1 MRSFFT
7 ILLKTLLYTVLVVL
21 LVAGIVVVSLQIPAV
36 QTKVVRY
43 AAQRVSEKLLFPV
56 DIKRID
62 INFSFPT
69 VWVNSVTLEEVT
81 IRNRDLKPMINVG
94 RLEVTLAL
102 ETLIN
107 NSATDIHLDEVLLYQ
122 PQVDLVKDAKTGN
135 LNIDDFLERINEM
148 TRDTTKPS
156 IANQNIPFTIGK
168 ATLIDGRF
176 TYNDNRK
183 PTMGG
188 RLFDYNHFL
197 VSGLSANL
205 NNFLLLGDTIAVNI
219 GRMKG
224 FEKQANL
231 KIHRLDTKFLY
242 CAKEMRLDSLFA
254 RINGSTVR
262 NRLVFS
268 YDSFSA
274 FNEFND
280 EVIMRANLRNAV
292 VRAQD
297 LAPFTSYF
305 NDNFDVARASGD
317 YVGRIRNFK
326 VTNADIRFG
335 HQQRS
340 RLVGD
345 LAFKGLPDS
354 DENTLVDF
362 RFKPSQVIMA
372 DIRPY
377 YSDPDFDRIVN
388 KIGRLD
394 FAATYAGRFIDF
406 KTVGTFK
413 TAIGTV
419 SGDLAL
425 HLNGDQG
432 TTYSGNLKL
441 ADVNVGS
448 LIDQPDLVQRVDGQ
462 GKFVGRG
469 LTIKDGSL
477 DLNAQFTRVGFQKY
491 NYRNLVVQGNL
502 KQSFF
507 RGQVSVKDTNL
518 TFSLNGAFD
527 LRGPKNLFDV
537 RGTVQQANF
546 LATNLLNDSLI
557 VRSDLDV
564 QLVGNTLNELVGNA
578 RLLNTFVT
586 YGKRNLVL
594 DTLFMASSITGN
606 ERSISVNSD
615 YLDANLKGNFQLTQ
629 VADDLNRIA
638 KEYRLNFAGN
648 AAGLTAYY
656 QEKLRKP
663 VPVFPY
669 NIDYSFLLK
678 NSQPLLTLVYPS
690 LYVSPNTK
698 LEGRF
703 GVDQSSLLT
712 LTGAI
717 DTLKVDEYNF
727 YKSTIDLNTSKF
739 VNSPDVL
746 ASLIINSTQQQFGSL
761 AATENLQAEASWDVN
776 HIDFT
781 TSLLQQK
788 STNRADLNG
797 SLTFKGDA
805 IDIELEQSRFR
816 LLDSVWTIS
825 PENLIRIVGPE
836 ITVRNLSVSNRNQ
849 YISVSGK
856 ASQDSLQTLD
866 VEAKNFLLETLNPV
880 FKTKVSGVANGKVA
894 VRGLYGLPL
903 LDGAITIDSLKYNDF
918 LIGNVVNRSTLDQS
932 NRINLDTRI
941 RRFDRQVLAI
951 TGIYTPGESAANPL
965 DLKAV
970 LEGTD
975 LRLAEPFVKGLAS
988 NIGGTATGVVTIK
1001 GKAGNP
1007 VLGGTVD
1014 INNGRLTIDYLKADV
1029 GFSDKIYF
1037 GPSEIV
1043 AKNMVLTDLNGG
1055 RATLRGGV
1063 FHDGFKYFT
1072 VDLNVVDM
1080 KNFKILNTTL
1090 KDNDQFYGTAVVSG
1104 RAGIEGPFENLA
1116 IRANVTSNRGTK
1128 IYIPLDQAAT
1138 VTKEEVIRFVNVNPA
1153 HRDSV
1158 NKPTEPEVDLSGIRM
1173 DFNLSITPD
1182 AYCEIQL
1189 DRQTGDIIKAYGSGQ
1204 LAMRI
1209 DTKGDFTMTGA
1220 YEIQQGEYTFTFENV
1235 INKRFQMLP
1244 NSRITWTGDPYEAM
1258 VDVKTAYTQ
1267 YASLAPI
1274 LQYYSSSSSNNPD
1287 RTRRYPVD
1295 LLINLNGRLLAP
1307 DISYDLKVKEYPQQ
1321 PDFRQAVAAFE
1332 SRLKSNDQELGRQV
1346 SSILLFSQLAPGEG
1360 LGLIDPA
1367 SSTSSNVVGS
1377 GLTNSLS
1384 ELLSNQIS
1392 RLASTLDK
1400 NLDVGVSLNGLDQ
1413 NLVNNLQVRLSYRFN
1428 DRFRISRDGGFTYGQ
1443 NQTSVASLLG
1453 EWTLEYW
1460 LSPDG
1465 QLRLKMYNRNQNQL
1479 GSLNATTYGTLTTGG
1494 GMSIQ
1499 YTRSFNRLFGPAPEP
1514 PQPGIRTRPTPIER
1528 PAPATTVPATET
1540 SALRDLDDS
1549 QL

>member
-21 LVAGIVVVSLQIPAV
+21 LVVGIVGVSLQIPAV
-36 QTKVVRY
+36 QTKLVRY

-56 DIKRID
+56 DIQKID
-62 INFSFPT
+62 INFSFPN
-69 VWVNSVTLEEVT
+69 VWVNSITLEEVT
-81 IRNRDLKPMINVG
+81 IRNRDLKPMISVG

-122 PQVDLVKDAKTGN
+122 PHVALVKDAKTGN

-168 ATLIDGRF
+168 ATLIDGEF
-176 TYNDNRK
+176 TYNDMRK
-183 PTMGG
+183 PTMDG

-205 NNFLLLGDTIAVNI
+205 NSFLLLGDTIAVNI

-231 KIHRLDTKFLY
+231 RIHRLDTKFLY

-280 EVIMRANLRNAV
+280 EVVMRANLRNAV

-305 NDNFDVARASGD
+305 NNNFDIARATGD
-317 YVGRIRNFK
+317 YLGRIRSFK

-335 HQQRS
+335 ANFRS

-354 DENTLVDF
+354 DENTVVDF
-362 RFKPSQVIMA
+362 RFKPSQVNMA

-377 YSDPDFDRIVN
+377 YSDSAFNTIAKKLGTV
-388 KIGRLD
+388 D

-413 TAIGTV
+413 TGIGTV

-425 HLNGDQG
+425 HLNGDQR

-441 ADVNVGS
+441 SDINVGS
-448 LIDQPDLVQRVDGQ
+448 LIDRPDLVQRVDGQ

-502 KQSFF
+502 QQSFF
-507 RGQVSVKDTNL
+507 RGLVSVKDTNL
-518 TFSLNGAFD
+518 TFNLNGAFD

-546 LATNLLNDSLI
+546 LATNLLDDSLI

-564 QLVGNTLNELVGNA
+564 QLQGNTLNELVGNA
-578 RLLNTFVT
+578 RLLNTFAT
-586 YGKRNLVL
+586 YGKRSLVL
-594 DTLFMASSITGN
+594 DTLFMSSAITGN
-606 ERSISVNSD
+606 ERSISINSD
-615 YLDANLKGNFQLTQ
+615 YLDADLKGNFQLTQ

-648 AAGLTAYY
+648 AAGLAAYY

-663 VPVFPY
+663 LSVTPY

-712 LTGAI
+712 LNGTI
-717 DTLKVDEYNF
+717 DTLKFDEYNF
-727 YKSTIDLNTSKF
+727 YKSTVDLNTSKF

-781 TSLLQQK
+781 TSLHQQK

-805 IDIELEQSRFR
+805 IDIELERSKFR
-816 LLDSVWTIS
+816 LLDSTWTIS

-836 ITVRNLSVSNRNQ
+836 ITVRNLAVSNRNQ
-849 YISVSGK
+849 LISVSGK

-866 VEAKNFLLETLNPV
+866 IETKNFLLETLNPV
-880 FKTKVSGVANGKVA
+880 LKTKVSGVANGKVA

-918 LIGNVVNRSTLDQS
+918 LIGNVVNRSTLDQL

-941 RRFDRQVLAI
+941 RRLDREVLAI
-951 TGIYTPGESAANPL
+951 TGMYTPGESAANPL

-975 LRLAEPFVKGLAS
+975 LRLVEPFVKDIAS
-988 NIGGTATGVVTIK
+988 NISGTATGIVTIK
-1001 GKAGNP
+1001 GKAGSP

-1014 INNGRLTIDYLKADV
+1014 INNGKLTLDYLKADL

-1104 RAGIEGPFENLA
+1104 RAGIEGPFDNLA
-1116 IRANVTSNRGTK
+1116 IRANVTSNRGTR
-1128 IYIPLDQAAT
+1128 IFIPLDQAAS
-1138 VTKEEVIRFVNVNPA
+1138 VSKEEVIRFININPA
-1153 HRDSV
+1153 QRDSA
-1158 NKPTEPEVDLSGIRM
+1158 NTQPEVDLSGIRM

-1274 LQYYSSSSSNNPD
+1274 LQYYSSNSSNNPD

-1332 SRLKSNDQELGRQV
+1332 SRLQSNDQELGRQV

-1367 SSTSSNVVGS
+1367 SPTSSNVVGS

-1514 PQPGIRTRPTPIER
+1514 PRPGIQPLPTTPGQPTAPTPPSR
-1528 PAPATTVPATET
+1528 AT
-1540 SALRDLDDS
+1540 SALRERDDH

>member
-21 LVAGIVVVSLQIPAV
+21 LVVGIVGVSLQIPAV
-36 QTKVVRY
+36 QTKLVRY

-56 DIKRID
+56 DIQKID
-62 INFSFPT
+62 INFSFPN

-81 IRNRDLKPMINVG
+81 IRNRDLKPMIRVG

-107 NSATDIHLDEVLLYQ
+107 NSATDIHLDEVLLYK

-168 ATLIDGRF
+168 ATLIDGKF
-176 TYNDNRK
+176 TYHDMRK

-205 NNFLLLGDTIAVNI
+205 NSFLLLGDTIAVNI

-231 KIHRLDTKFLY
+231 RIHRLDTKFLY

-280 EVIMRANLRNAV
+280 EVVMRANLRNAV

-305 NDNFDVARASGD
+305 NNNFDVARATGD
-317 YVGRIRNFK
+317 YLGRIRNFK

-335 HQQRS
+335 ANFRS

-354 DENTLVDF
+354 DVNTVVDF
-362 RFKPSQVIMA
+362 RFKPSQVNMA

-377 YSDPDFDRIVN
+377 YSDSAFNSIARKLGTV
-388 KIGRLD
+388 D

-413 TAIGTV
+413 TGIGTV

-425 HLNGDQG
+425 HLNGDQR

-441 ADVNVGS
+441 SDINVGS
-448 LIDQPDLVQRVDGQ
+448 LIDQPDLVQKVDGQ

-502 KQSFF
+502 QQSFF
-507 RGQVSVKDTNL
+507 RGLVSVKDTNL
-518 TFSLNGAFD
+518 TFNLNGAFD

-546 LATNLLNDSLI
+546 LATNLLDDSLI

-564 QLVGNTLNELVGNA
+564 QLQGNTLNELVGNA

-586 YGKRNLVL
+586 YGKRSLVL
-594 DTLFMASSITGN
+594 DTLFMSSVITGN
-606 ERSISVNSD
+606 ERSISINSD
-615 YLDANLKGNFQLTQ
+615 YLDADLKGNFQLTQ

-648 AAGLTAYY
+648 AAGLAAYY
-656 QEKLRKP
+656 QGKLKKTLS
-663 VPVFPY
+663 VTPY

-712 LTGAI
+712 LNGTI
-717 DTLKVDEYNF
+717 DTLKFDDYNF
-727 YKSTIDLNTSKF
+727 YKSTVDLNTSKF

-781 TSLLQQK
+781 TSLQQQK

-805 IDIELEQSRFR
+805 IDIELERSKFR
-816 LLDSVWTIS
+816 LLDSTWTIS
-825 PENLIRIVGPE
+825 PENLIRVVGPE
-836 ITVRNLSVSNRNQ
+836 ITVRNLAVSNRNQ
-849 YISVSGK
+849 LISVSGK

-866 VEAKNFLLETLNPV
+866 IETKNFLLETLNPV
-880 FKTKVSGVANGKVA
+880 LKTKVSGVANGKVA

-941 RRFDRQVLAI
+941 RRLDREVLAI
-951 TGIYTPGESAANPL
+951 TGMYTPGESAANPL

-975 LRLAEPFVKGLAS
+975 LRLVEPFVKDLAS
-988 NIGGTATGVVTIK
+988 NISGTATGVVTIK
-1001 GKAGNP
+1001 GKAGSP

-1014 INNGRLTIDYLKADV
+1014 ITNGKLTLDYLKADL

-1055 RATLRGGV
+1055 RATLQGGV

-1104 RAGIEGPFENLA
+1104 RAGIEGPFDNLA
-1116 IRANVTSNRGTK
+1116 IRANVTSNRGTR
-1128 IYIPLDQAAT
+1128 IYIPLDQAAS
-1138 VTKEEVIRFVNVNPA
+1138 VSQEEVIRFINVNPA
-1153 HRDSV
+1153 HRDSA
-1158 NKPTEPEVDLSGIRM
+1158 NTQPEVDLSGIRM

-1274 LQYYSSSSSNNPD
+1274 LQYYSSNSSNNPD

-1332 SRLKSNDQELGRQV
+1332 SRLQSNDQELGRQV

-1367 SSTSSNVVGS
+1367 SPTSSNVVGS

-1514 PQPGIRTRPTPIER
+1514 PRPGIQPIPTPGQ
-1528 PAPATTVPATET
+1528 PTTPPLPSRAT
-1540 SALRDLDDS
+1540 SALRERDDH

>member
-21 LVAGIVVVSLQIPAV
+21 LVVGIVGVSLQIPAV
-36 QTKVVRY
+36 QTKLVRY

-56 DIKRID
+56 DIQKID
-62 INFSFPT
+62 INFSFPN

-81 IRNRDLKPMINVG
+81 IRNRDLKPMIRVG

-168 ATLIDGRF
+168 ATLIDGKF
-176 TYNDNRK
+176 TYHDMRK

-205 NNFLLLGDTIAVNI
+205 NSFLLLGDTIAVNI

-231 KIHRLDTKFLY
+231 RIHRLDTKFLY

-280 EVIMRANLRNAV
+280 EVVMRANLRNAV

-305 NDNFDVARASGD
+305 NNNFDVARATGD
-317 YVGRIRNFK
+317 YLGRIRNFK

-335 HQQRS
+335 ANFRS

-354 DENTLVDF
+354 DENTVVDF
-362 RFKPSQVIMA
+362 RFKPSQVNMA

-377 YSDPDFDRIVN
+377 YSDSAFNAIARKLGTV
-388 KIGRLD
+388 D

-413 TAIGTV
+413 TGIGTV

-425 HLNGDQG
+425 HLNGDQR

-441 ADVNVGS
+441 TDINVGS
-448 LIDQPDLVQRVDGQ
+448 LIDQPDLVQKVDGQ

-491 NYRNLVVQGNL
+491 NYRNLIVQGNL
-502 KQSFF
+502 QQSFF
-507 RGQVSVKDTNL
+507 RGLVSVKDTNL
-518 TFSLNGAFD
+518 TFNLNGAFD

-564 QLVGNTLNELVGNA
+564 QLQGNTLNELVGNA

-586 YGKRNLVL
+586 YGKRSLVL
-594 DTLFMASSITGN
+594 DTLFMSSVITGN
-606 ERSISVNSD
+606 ERLISINSD
-615 YLDANLKGNFQLTQ
+615 YLDADLKGNFQLTQ

-648 AAGLTAYY
+648 AAGLAAYY

-663 VPVFPY
+663 LSVTPY

-712 LTGAI
+712 LNGTI
-717 DTLKVDEYNF
+717 DTLKFDDYNF
-727 YKSTIDLNTSKF
+727 YKSTVDLNTSKF

-781 TSLLQQK
+781 TSLQQQK

-805 IDIELEQSRFR
+805 IDIELERSKFR
-816 LLDSVWTIS
+816 LLDSTWTLS
-825 PENLIRIVGPE
+825 PENLIRVVGPE
-836 ITVRNLSVSNRNQ
+836 ITVRNLAVSNRNQ
-849 YISVSGK
+849 LISVSGK

-866 VEAKNFLLETLNPV
+866 IETKNFLLETLNPV
-880 FKTKVSGVANGKVA
+880 LKTKVSGVANGKVA

-918 LIGNVVNRSTLDQS
+918 LIGNVVNRSTLDQL

-941 RRFDRQVLAI
+941 RRLDREVLAI

-975 LRLAEPFVKGLAS
+975 LRLVEPFVKDLAS
-988 NIGGTATGVVTIK
+988 NISGTATGTVTIK
-1001 GKAGNP
+1001 GKAGSP

-1014 INNGRLTIDYLKADV
+1014 ITNGKLTLDYLKADL

-1055 RATLRGGV
+1055 RATLQGGV

-1104 RAGIEGPFENLA
+1104 RAGIEGPFDNLA
-1116 IRANVTSNRGTK
+1116 IRANVTSNRGTR
-1128 IYIPLDQAAT
+1128 IYIPLDQAAS
-1138 VTKEEVIRFVNVNPA
+1138 VSQEEVIRFINVNPA
-1153 HRDSV
+1153 HRDSA
-1158 NKPTEPEVDLSGIRM
+1158 NTQPEVDLSGIRM

-1274 LQYYSSSSSNNPD
+1274 LQYYSSNSSNNPD

-1332 SRLKSNDQELGRQV
+1332 SRLQSNDQELGRQV

-1367 SSTSSNVVGS
+1367 SPTSSNVVGS

-1514 PQPGIRTRPTPIER
+1514 PRPGIQPLPTTPGQ
-1528 PAPATTVPATET
+1528 PTAPALPSRAT
-1540 SALRDLDDS
+1540 SALRERDDH

>member
-21 LVAGIVVVSLQIPAV
+21 LVAGIVVVSLQIPLV
-36 QTKVVRY
+36 QTKLVRY
-43 AAQRVSEKLLFPV
+43 AAKEVSEKLLFPV
-56 DIKRID
+56 DIQRID
-62 INFSFPT
+62 INFSFPKI
-69 VWVNSVTLEEVT
+69 WVNSVTLEGVT
-81 IRNRDLKPMINVG
+81 IRNRDLKPMISVG
-94 RLEVTLAL
+94 RLEVSLEL

-107 NSATDIHLDEVLLYQ
+107 NSNRDIHLDEVLLYQ
-122 PQVDLVKDAKTGN
+122 PDVVLVKDAKTGN
-135 LNIDDFLERINEM
+135 LNMDDFLERINEM

-156 IANQNIPFTIGK
+156 VANQNIPFTIGK
-168 ATLIDGRF
+168 ATLIDGKF
-176 TYNDNRK
+176 TYHDQRK
-183 PTMGG
+183 PAMTG
-188 RLFDYNHFL
+188 RRFDYNHF
-197 VSGLSANL
+197 VVNGLSANL
-205 NNFLLLGDTIAVNI
+205 KDFLLLGDTIAVDI

-224 FEKQANL
+224 LEKQANL
-231 KIHRLDTKFLY
+231 QIHRLDTKFLY
-242 CAKEMRLDSLFA
+242 CAKEMRLDRLFA
-254 RINGSTVR
+254 HINGSTVR
-262 NRLVFS
+262 NRVVFS

-280 EVIMRANLRNAV
+280 EVIMRANLRNSV

-305 NDNFDVARASGD
+305 DTNFDVAQASGD
-317 YVGRIRNFK
+317 YVGYIRNFK

-335 HQQRS
+335 QNRRS

-345 LAFKGLPDS
+345 LSFKGLPDT
-354 DENTLVDF
+354 DVNTIVDF
-362 RFKPSQVIMA
+362 QFKPSQVNMA

-377 YSDPDFDRIVN
+377 YSDSAFNRIARKLGTVN
-388 KIGRLD
+388 

-406 KTVGTFK
+406 KTVGMFQTD
-413 TAIGTV
+413 IGTV

-425 HLNGDQG
+425 HLNGDQA

-441 ADVNVGS
+441 SDVNLGA
-448 LIDQPDLVQRVDGQ
+448 LLDQPDLQKIDGN
-462 GKFVGRG
+462 GKFEGRG

-477 DLNAQFTRVGFQKY
+477 DLNARFSRVGFRQY
-491 NYRNLVVQGNL
+491 NYRNLDVRGNL
-502 KQSFF
+502 QKSFF
-507 RGQVSVKDTNL
+507 RGQVSVQDTNL
-518 TFSLNGAFD
+518 AFGLNGEFD

-537 RGTVQQANF
+537 RGTVQKADF
-546 LATNLLNDSLI
+546 LATKLLNDSLLI
-557 VRSDLDV
+557 RSDLDV
-564 QLVGNTLNELVGNA
+564 QLMGNTLNELVGNA
-578 RLLNTFVT
+578 RLLNTSMT
-586 YGKRNLVL
+586 YGKRSLVL
-594 DTLFMASSITGN
+594 DTLFLASSVTDN

-648 AAGLTAYY
+648 EAGLDAYY
-656 QEKLRKP
+656 QAKLRKP
-663 VPVFPY
+663 VPISPY

-678 NSQPLLTLVYPS
+678 NSQPLLALLYPS
-690 LYVSPNTK
+690 LYVSPNTR
-698 LEGRF
+698 LDGRF
-703 GVDQSSLLT
+703 GVNQSSLLT
-712 LTGAI
+712 VNGSI
-717 DTLKVDEYNF
+717 DTLKFDDYNF
-727 YKSTIDLNTSKF
+727 YKSTIDLNTSKY

-746 ASLIINSTQQQFGSL
+746 ASLIINSAQQQFGSL

-781 TSLLQQK
+781 TSLQQQK

-805 IDIELEQSRFR
+805 IDIELQQSRFR
-816 LLDSVWTIS
+816 LLDSIWTLS

-836 ITVRNLSVSNRNQ
+836 VTVRNLSVSNRNQ
-849 YISVSGK
+849 FISVSGK
-856 ASQDSLQTLD
+856 VSQDSLQTLQ
-866 VEAKNFLLETLNPV
+866 VETKNFLLSTLNPV
-880 FKTKVSGVANGKVA
+880 FNIKLSGLANGNVA
-894 VRGLYGLPL
+894 VRGVYGLPL
-903 LDGAITIDSLKYNDF
+903 LDGNITIDSLKYNDF
-918 LIGNVVNRSTLDQS
+918 LIGNVVNRSTLDQL

-941 RRFDRQVLAI
+941 RRLDREILAI
-951 TGIYTPGESAANPL
+951 TGVYSPGKSAANPL

-970 LEGTD
+970 LDGTD
-975 LRLAEPFVKGLAS
+975 LRIMEPFVKGLAT
-988 NIGGTATGVVTIK
+988 NMGGNATGVVTIT

-1007 VLGGTVD
+1007 VLGGTVE
-1014 INNGRLTIDYLKADV
+1014 ITNGRLTLDYLKADI
-1029 GFSDKIYF
+1029 GFSDKIHF
-1037 GPSEIV
+1037 GSNEIV
-1043 AKNMVLTDLNGG
+1043 AQNMVLTDLNGG
-1055 RATLRGGV
+1055 RAVLRGGV

-1072 VDLNVVDM
+1072 VDMNILDI
-1080 KNFKILNTTL
+1080 KNFKIMNTTQR
-1090 KDNDQFYGTAVVSG
+1090 DNDDFYGTAVASG
-1104 RAGIEGPFENLA
+1104 RASIEGPFDNLT
-1116 IRANVTSNRGTK
+1116 IRANVSSNRGTR
-1128 IYIPLDQAAT
+1128 IFIPLDQAAT
-1138 VTKEEVIRFVNVNPA
+1138 VSQEEVIRFINANPA
-1153 HRDSV
+1153 QRDSTR
-1158 NKPTEPEVDLSGIRM
+1158 KSTEPVVDLSGIRM
-1173 DFNLSITPD
+1173 DFNLSITPE

-1189 DRQTGDIIKAYGSGQ
+1189 DRQTGDIIKAYGTGQ

-1274 LQYYSSSSSNNPD
+1274 LQYYSANNSNNPD
-1287 RTRRYPVD
+1287 RNRRYPVD
-1295 LLINLNGRLLAP
+1295 LLINLNGRLLKP
-1307 DISYDLKVKEYPQQ
+1307 EISYDLKVKEYPQQ
-1321 PDFRQAVAAFE
+1321 PDFRQAVASFE
-1332 SRLKSNDQELGRQV
+1332 ARLKSNDQELGRQV

-1360 LGLIDPA
+1360 LGLIDPTMA
-1367 SSTSSNVVGS
+1367 NNNMVGT

-1392 RLASTLDK
+1392 RLASNLDK
-1400 NLDVGVSLNGLDQ
+1400 NLDIGVSLNGLDQ
-1413 NLVNNLQVRLSYRFN
+1413 NLVNNLQVRFSYRFN

-1479 GSLNATTYGTLTTGG
+1479 GAFNTSTYGTLTTGG

-1499 YTRSFNRLFGPAPEP
+1499 YTRSFNRLFGTVPEP
-1514 PQPGIRTRPTPIER
+1514 PRPGIPARPTPIER
-1528 PAPATTVPATET
+1528 PSNTIPATSSET
-1540 SALRDLDDS
+1540 SALQDLDDS
-1549 QL
+1549 DF

>member
-7 ILLKTLLYTVLVVL
+7 ILLKTLLYTILVVL
-21 LVAGIVVVSLQIPAV
+21 LVVGIVVVSLQIPAV
-36 QTKVVRY
+36 QTKAVRY
-43 AAQRVSEKLLFPV
+43 AAKRVSEKLLFPV
-56 DIKRID
+56 DIQRIA
-62 INFSFPT
+62 INFSLPN

-81 IRNRDLKPMINVG
+81 IRNRDLKPMISVG

-107 NSATDIHLDEVLLYQ
+107 NSASDIHLDEVLVYQ
-122 PQVDLVKDAKTGN
+122 PHVALVKDAKTGN

-168 ATLIDGRF
+168 ATLIDGVF
-176 TYNDNRK
+176 TYNDMRK

-188 RLFDYNHFL
+188 RLFDYNHFS

-224 FEKQANL
+224 FEKQADL
-231 KIHRLDTKFLY
+231 RIHRLDTKFLY

-262 NRLVFS
+262 NKLVFS
-268 YDSFSA
+268 YNSFSA

-280 EVIMRANLRNAV
+280 DVVMRANLRNAV

-305 NDNFDVARASGD
+305 NDIFDIARASGD
-317 YVGRIRNFK
+317 YVGRIRDFK

-335 HQQRS
+335 HNHRS

-354 DENTLVDF
+354 DENTIVDF
-362 RFKPSQVIMA
+362 QFKPSQVNLA

-377 YSDPDFDRIVN
+377 YSDPDFDRIAN
-388 KIGRLD
+388 KLGTLD

-413 TAIGTV
+413 TGIGTV

-441 ADVNVGS
+441 SDVNVGS
-448 LIDQPDLVQRVDGQ
+448 LIDEPDVQRIDGQ

-477 DLNAQFTRVGFQKY
+477 DLNAQFTRVGFRKY
-491 NYRNLVVQGNL
+491 NYKNLTVHGNL
-502 KQSFF
+502 QQSFF
-507 RGQVSVKDTNL
+507 RGQVSAKDTNL
-518 TFSLNGAFD
+518 TFSLTGEFD

-546 LATNLLNDSLI
+546 LATNLLDDSLI

-564 QLVGNTLNELVGNA
+564 QLVGNTVNELVGNA
-578 RLLNTFVT
+578 RLLNTFAT
-586 YGKRNLVL
+586 YGKQSLIL
-594 DTLFMASSITGN
+594 DTLFMSSSVTGN
-606 ERSISVNSD
+606 ERSIAVNSD

-648 AAGLTAYY
+648 AAGMAAYY
-656 QEKLRKP
+656 QEKQRKSLA
-663 VPVFPY
+663 FNPY
-669 NIDYSFLLK
+669 SIDYSFLLK
-678 NSQPLLTLVYPS
+678 NSQPLLRLVYPT

-712 LTGAI
+712 VMGTI
-717 DTLKVDEYNF
+717 DTLKFDEYNF
-727 YKSTIDLNTSKF
+727 YKSTVDLNTSKF

-746 ASLIINSTQQQFGSL
+746 ASLIINSTRQQFGSL

-781 TSLLQQK
+781 TSLHQQK

-805 IDIELEQSRFR
+805 IDIELEQSKFR

-849 YISVSGK
+849 FVSISGK
-856 ASQDSLQTLD
+856 ASRDSLQTLD
-866 VEAKNFLLETLNPV
+866 VETKNFLLETLNPV
-880 FKTKVSGVANGKVA
+880 LKTKVSGVANGKVA
-894 VRGLYGLPL
+894 IRGLYGLPL
-903 LDGAITIDSLKYNDF
+903 LDGTMTIDSLKYNDF

-941 RRFDRQVLAI
+941 RRLDREVLAI
-951 TGIYTPGESAANPL
+951 TGIYTPGESATNPL

-970 LEGTD
+970 LENTD
-975 LRLAEPFVKGLAS
+975 LRLMEPFVKDIAS

-1001 GKAGNP
+1001 GKAGSP

-1014 INNGRLTIDYLKADV
+1014 INNGRLTLDYLKADI
-1029 GFSDKIYF
+1029 GFSDKVYF
-1037 GPSEIV
+1037 GSNEIV
-1043 AKNMVLTDLNGG
+1043 AKNMVLTDQNGG

-1063 FHDGFKYFT
+1063 FHDGFRYFT
-1072 VDLNVVDM
+1072 VDLNVTDM

-1104 RAGIEGPFENLA
+1104 RAGIEGPFDNLN
-1116 IRANVTSNRGTK
+1116 IRANVTSNRGTR
-1128 IYIPLDQAAT
+1128 IFIPLDQAAT
-1138 VTKEEVIRFVNVNPA
+1138 VSKEEVIRFINVTPA
-1153 HRDSV
+1153 QRDST
-1158 NKPTEPEVDLSGIRM
+1158 NQASEPVVDLSGIRM

-1274 LQYYSSSSSNNPD
+1274 LQYYSSTSSNNPD

-1367 SSTSSNVVGS
+1367 SATSSNVVGS

-1479 GSLNATTYGTLTTGG
+1479 GGLNTTTYGTLTTGG

-1514 PQPGIRTRPTPIER
+1514 PRPGIQNRPTEPPITPT
-1528 PAPATTVPATET
+1528 PAPTSTET
-1540 SALRDLDDS
+1540 SSLQEKGDN

>member
-21 LVAGIVVVSLQIPAV
+21 LVVGIVGVSLQIPAV
-36 QTKVVRY
+36 QTEVVRY
-43 AAQRVSEKLLFPV
+43 AAKRVSEKLLFPV
-56 DIKRID
+56 DIQHIT
-62 INFSFPT
+62 INFSFPN
-69 VWVNSVTLEEVT
+69 VWVNSLTLEEVT
-81 IRNRDLKPMINVG
+81 IRNRDLKPMISVD

-102 ETLIN
+102 ENLIN

-122 PQVDLVKDAKTGN
+122 PRVSLVKDAKTGN

-156 IANQNIPFTIGK
+156 VANQNIPFTIGK
-168 ATLIDGRF
+168 ATLVDGAF
-176 TYNDNRK
+176 TYNDMRK
-183 PTMGG
+183 SKMGK
-188 RLFDYNHFL
+188 RLFDYNHFR
-197 VSGLSANL
+197 VTGLSANI
-205 NNFLLLGDTIAVNI
+205 NSFLLLGDTIAVNI
-219 GRMKG
+219 GRLKG
-224 FEKQANL
+224 FEKQSNL
-231 KIHRLDTKFLY
+231 RIHRLDTKFLY

-262 NRLVFS
+262 NKLVFS

-280 EVIMRANLRNAV
+280 EVIMRANLRNAT

-305 NDNFDVARASGD
+305 NDNFDIARASGD
-317 YVGRIRNFK
+317 YVGRIKNFK

-335 HQQRS
+335 QNHRS

-354 DENTLVDF
+354 DENTIVDF
-362 RFKPSQVIMA
+362 RFKPSQVNLA
-372 DIRPY
+372 DLKPY
-377 YSDPDFDRIVN
+377 YSDHDFDRITA
-388 KIGRLD
+388 KLGTLD

-413 TAIGTV
+413 TAVGKV
-419 SGDLAL
+419 SGDMAL
-425 HLNGDQG
+425 HLNGDQA

-441 ADVNVGS
+441 MDVNVGA
-448 LIDQPDLVQRVDGQ
+448 LTDQPDLQRIDGE
-462 GKFVGRG
+462 GKFAGRG

-477 DLNAQFTRVGFQKY
+477 DLNARFSRVGYRNYK
-491 NYRNLVVQGNL
+491 YRNLAVQGNL
-502 KQSFF
+502 QKSFF
-507 RGQVSVKDTNL
+507 RGQVSVQDTNL
-518 TFSLNGAFD
+518 TFNLNGEFD
-527 LRGPKNLFDV
+527 LRGAKNLFDV
-537 RGTVQQANF
+537 RGTVQRADM
-546 LATNLLNDSLI
+546 LATNLLDDSLI

-564 QLVGNTLNELVGNA
+564 QLVGNTVNELVGNA

-594 DTLFMASSITGN
+594 DTLFMASSVANN

-615 YLDANLKGNFQLTQ
+615 YLDANLKGNFQLTH

-648 AAGLTAYY
+648 AAGMAAYY

-663 VPVFPY
+663 VSVTPY

-678 NSQPLLTLVYPS
+678 NSQPLLALVYPS
-690 LYVSPNTK
+690 LYVSPNTR

-712 LTGAI
+712 LNGSI
-717 DTLKVDEYNF
+717 DTLKFDTYNF
-727 YKSTIDLNTSKF
+727 FKSTVDLNTSKF
-739 VNSPDVL
+739 INSPDVL
-746 ASLIINSTQQQFGSL
+746 ASLIINSAQQQFGSL

-781 TSLLQQK
+781 TSLHQQK

-805 IDIELEQSRFR
+805 IDIELERSKFR
-816 LLDSVWTIS
+816 LLDSVWTVS

-836 ITVRNLSVSNRNQ
+836 ITVRNLTVSNQNQ
-849 YISVSGK
+849 LISLGGR
-856 ASQDSLQTLD
+856 ASRDSLQTLN
-866 VEAKNFLLETLNPV
+866 VETKNFLLATLNPV
-880 FKTKVSGVANGKVA
+880 FKTRISGVANGKVA
-894 VRGLYGLPL
+894 IRGLYGLPL
-903 LDGAITIDSLKYNDF
+903 LDGSMTIDSLKYNDF

-941 RRFDRQVLAI
+941 RRLDREVLAI

-975 LRLAEPFVKGLAS
+975 LRILEPFVKDIAS

-1014 INNGRLTIDYLKADV
+1014 VANGRLTLDYLKADI
-1029 GFSDKIYF
+1029 GFSDKVYF
-1037 GPSEIV
+1037 GSNEIV

-1055 RATLRGGV
+1055 RATLNGGV
-1063 FHDGFKYFT
+1063 YHDGFKYFT

-1090 KDNDQFYGTAVVSG
+1090 KDNDQFYGTAVASG
-1104 RAGIEGPFENLA
+1104 RASIDGPFDNLN

-1128 IYIPLDQAAT
+1128 IFIPLDQAAT
-1138 VTKEEVIRFVNVNPA
+1138 VSKEEVIRFINVSPA

-1158 NKPTEPEVDLSGIRM
+1158 AQANEPVVDLSGIRM

-1189 DRQTGDIIKAYGSGQ
+1189 DRQTGDIIKAYGTGQ
-1204 LAMRI
+1204 LAMKI

-1274 LQYYSSSSSNNPD
+1274 LQYYSSNSSNNPD

-1367 SSTSSNVVGS
+1367 SSAGNSVVGS

-1479 GSLNATTYGTLTTGG
+1479 GTINATTYGTLTTGG

-1514 PQPGIRTRPTPIER
+1514 PRPGIRPQPTPIER
-1528 PAPATTVPATET
+1528 PANTVPVPVSET
-1540 SALRDLDDS
+1540 SSLQEKDDF

>member
-21 LVAGIVVVSLQIPAV
+21 LAIGIVVISLQIPAV

-43 AAQRVSEKLLFPV
+43 AAKQVSEKLLFPV
-56 DIKRID
+56 DIQRVD
-62 INFSFPT
+62 INFSFPN
-69 VWVNSVTLEEVT
+69 VWVNSVALEEVT

-94 RLEVTLAL
+94 RLEVSLEL

-107 NSATDIHLDEVLLYQ
+107 NASRDIHLDEVLLYK
-122 PQVDLVKDAKTGN
+122 PDVVLVKDAKTGN
-135 LNIDDFLERINEM
+135 LNMDDFLARINEL

-156 IANQNIPFTIGK
+156 IPNQNVPFTIGK
-168 ATLIDGRF
+168 ATLIDGKF
-176 TYNDNRK
+176 TYHDQRK
-183 PTMGG
+183 PAMSG
-188 RLFDYNHFL
+188 RRFDYNHF
-197 VSGLSANL
+197 VVNGLSASL
-205 NNFLLLGDTIAVNI
+205 KDFLLLGDTIAVDI
-219 GRMKG
+219 KRMKG
-224 FEKQANL
+224 LEKQANL
-231 KIHRLDTKFLY
+231 RIHRLDTKFLY
-242 CAKEMRLDSLFA
+242 CAKEMRLDNLLA

-262 NRLVFS
+262 NRVVFS

-305 NDNFDVARASGD
+305 DKNFDVAQASGD
-317 YVGRIRNFK
+317 YVGYIRNFK

-335 HQQRS
+335 QNRRS

-345 LAFKGLPDS
+345 LSFKGLPDT
-354 DENTLVDF
+354 DVNTVVDF
-362 RFKPSQVIMA
+362 RFKPSQVNML
-372 DIRPY
+372 DLRPY
-377 YSDPDFDRIVN
+377 YSDSAFNEIARKLGTVH
-388 KIGRLD
+388 
-394 FAATYAGRFIDF
+394 FAATYAGQFIDF
-406 KTVGTFK
+406 KTAGTFR
-413 TAIGTV
+413 TSIGTV
-419 SGDLAL
+419 TGDLAL
-425 HLNGDQG
+425 RLDGDRA
-432 TTYSGNLKL
+432 TTYRGNLKL
-441 ADVNVGS
+441 TDVNVGS
-448 LIDQPDLVQRVDGQ
+448 LIDRPELVQRIDGQ
-462 GKFVGRG
+462 GTFEGRG

-477 DLNAQFTRVGFQKY
+477 DLNARFSRVGFRQY
-491 NYRNLVVQGNL
+491 NYRNMVVKGNL
-502 KQSFF
+502 QKSFF
-507 RGQVSVKDTNL
+507 QGLVSVQDTNL
-518 TFSLNGAFD
+518 TFNLDGEFD
-527 LRGPKNLFDV
+527 LRGAKNQFQVKGSIQKAD
-537 RGTVQQANF
+537 F
-546 LATNLLNDSLI
+546 LATKLLDDSLS

-564 QLVGNTLNELVGNA
+564 KLEGNTLNELVGNA
-578 RLLNTFVT
+578 RLLNTSMT
-586 YGKRNLVL
+586 YRKRSLVL
-594 DTLFMASSITGN
+594 DTLFLASSMIDN
-606 ERSISVNSD
+606 VRSISVNSD
-615 YLDANLKGNFQLTQ
+615 YLDANLNGNFLLTE

-638 KEYRLNFAGN
+638 REYRLNFAGN
-648 AAGLTAYY
+648 AAGLAAYY
-656 QEKLRKP
+656 QQRLRKP
-663 VPVFPY
+663 VPISPY

-678 NSQPLLTLVYPS
+678 NSQPLLALVYPS
-690 LYVSPNTK
+690 LYMSPNTR

-703 GVDQSSLLT
+703 GIDQTSLLT
-712 LTGAI
+712 VNGTI
-717 DTLKVDEYNF
+717 DTLKFDEYNF
-727 YKSTIDLNTSKF
+727 YKSTIDLNTSKY
-739 VNSPDVL
+739 VYSPDVL
-746 ASLIINSTQQQFGSL
+746 ASLIITSTQQQFGSL

-781 TSLLQQK
+781 TSLQQQK

-805 IDIELEQSRFR
+805 IDVELERSRFR
-816 LLDSVWTIS
+816 LLDSTWAIS
-825 PENLIRIVGPE
+825 PENLIRFVGPE
-836 ITVRNLSVSNRNQ
+836 ITVRNLSVANQ
-849 YISVSGK
+849 NQQVSISGQVSR
-856 ASQDSLQTLD
+856 DSLQTLQ
-866 VEAKNFLLETLNPV
+866 VEAKNFALATLNPV
-880 FKTKVSGVANGKVA
+880 FNTRIAGLANGKVA
-894 VRGLYGLPL
+894 IRGLYGLPL
-903 LDGAITIDSLKYNDF
+903 LNGDITIDSLKYNDF

-941 RRFDRQVLAI
+941 QRLDREILAI
-951 TGIYTPGESAANPL
+951 TGVYNPSQSADNPL
-965 DLKAV
+965 DLEAV
-970 LEGTD
+970 LRETD
-975 LRLAEPFVKGLAS
+975 LQILEPFLQG
-988 NIGGTATGVVTIK
+988 IATNVS
-1001 GKAGNP
+1001 GKANGTVTVQGPASSP

-1014 INNGRLTIDYLKADV
+1014 ITNGKLTLDYLKADV

-1037 GPSEIV
+1037 GPNEIV
-1043 AKNMVLTDLNGG
+1043 ARDMMLTDLNGG

-1072 VDLNVVDM
+1072 VDMNIVDM
-1080 KNFKILNTTL
+1080 KNFKIMNTTL
-1090 KDNDQFYGTAVVSG
+1090 KDNEDFYGTAVASG
-1104 RAGIEGPFENLA
+1104 RASIEGPFDNLA
-1116 IRANVTSNRGTK
+1116 IRANVTSNRGTR

-1138 VTKEEVIRFVNVNPA
+1138 VSQEEVIRFVNVNPA
-1153 HRDSV
+1153 RRDSV
-1158 NKPTEPEVDLSGIRM
+1158 NRPNEPVVDLSGISM

-1189 DRQTGDIIKAYGSGQ
+1189 DRQTGDIMKAYGTGQ

-1274 LQYYSSSSSNNPD
+1274 LQYYSSGNSNNPD

-1295 LLINLNGRLLAP
+1295 LLINLNGRLLQP

-1360 LGLIDPA
+1360 MGLIDPA
-1367 SSTSSNVVGS
+1367 ATTNNMVGS

-1384 ELLSNQIS
+1384 ELISNQIS

-1413 NLVNNLQVRLSYRFN
+1413 NMVNNLQFRFSYRFN

-1479 GSLNATTYGTLTTGG
+1479 GIYSATTYGTLTTGG

-1499 YTRSFNRLFGPAPEP
+1499 YTRSFNRLFGPVPEAPRP
-1514 PQPGIRTRPTPIER
+1514 GVQPRPTPIER
-1528 PAPATTVPATET
+1528 PSAPVPTPATAT
-1540 SALRDLDDS
+1540 SALQSREDD
-1549 QL
+1549 QF

>member
-7 ILLKTLLYTVLVVL
+7 ILLKTLLYTILVVL
-21 LVAGIVVVSLQIPAV
+21 LVVGIVGVSLQIPAV
-36 QTKVVRY
+36 QTKMVRY
-43 AAQRVSEKLLFPV
+43 VAKRVSEKLLFPV
-56 DIKRID
+56 DIQRID
-62 INFSFPT
+62 INFSLPKI
-69 VWVNSVTLEEVT
+69 WVNSVTLEEVT
-81 IRNRDLKPMINVG
+81 IRNRDLQPMISVG
-94 RLEVTLAL
+94 RLEVSLEL

-107 NSATDIHLDEVLLYQ
+107 NADQDIHLDEVLLYR
-122 PQVDLVKDAKTGN
+122 PDVVLVKDAKTGN
-135 LNIDDFLERINEM
+135 LNMDDFLERINEM

-156 IANQNIPFTIGK
+156 VANQNVPFTIGK
-168 ATLIDGRF
+168 ATLIDGKF
-176 TYNDNRK
+176 TYHDQRK
-183 PTMGG
+183 PAMTG
-188 RLFDYNHFL
+188 RRFDYNHF
-197 VSGLSANL
+197 VVNGLSANL
-205 NNFLLLGDTIAVNI
+205 KDFLLLGDTIAVDI
-219 GRMKG
+219 KRMKG
-224 FEKQANL
+224 LEKQANL
-231 KIHRLDTKFLY
+231 RIHQLDTKFLY
-242 CAKEMRLDSLFA
+242 CAKEMRLERLFA
-254 RINGSTVR
+254 HINGSTVR

-280 EVIMRANLRNAV
+280 EVIMRANLRNSF

-305 NDNFDVARASGD
+305 DKNFDAAQASGD
-317 YVGRIRNFK
+317 YVGYIRNFK

-335 HQQRS
+335 QNRRS

-345 LAFKGLPDS
+345 LAFKGLPDT
-354 DENTLVDF
+354 DVNTIVDF
-362 RFKPSQVIMA
+362 RFKPSQVNMI
-372 DIRPY
+372 DLRPY
-377 YSDPDFDRIVN
+377 YSDSAFNSIARKLGTVS
-388 KIGRLD
+388 

-406 KTVGTFK
+406 KTVGTFR
-413 TAIGTV
+413 TQIGTV

-425 HLNGDQG
+425 HLNGDRA
-432 TTYSGNLKL
+432 TTYRGNLNL
-441 ADVNVGS
+441 SNVNLGS
-448 LIDQPDLVQRVDGQ
+448 LLGQPDLQRIDGQ
-462 GKFVGRG
+462 GKFEGRG

-477 DLNAQFTRVGFQKY
+477 DLNARFSRVGFRQY
-491 NYRNLVVQGNL
+491 NYRNLDVRGNL
-502 KQSFF
+502 QQSFF
-507 RGQVSVKDTNL
+507 RGQVSVQDTNL
-518 TFSLNGAFD
+518 NFGLQGEFD
-527 LRGPKNLFDV
+527 LRGPKNVFDV
-537 RGTVQQANF
+537 RGTVQKADF
-546 LATNLLNDSLI
+546 LATNLLNDSLV

-564 QLVGNTLNELVGNA
+564 KLMGNTLNELVGNA
-578 RLLNTFVT
+578 RLLNTALT
-586 YGKRNLVL
+586 YGKRSLVL
-594 DTLFMASSITGN
+594 DTLFLASSVEGSDRTV
-606 ERSISVNSD
+606 SVNSD
-615 YLDANLKGNFQLTQ
+615 YLDASLKGNFQLTQ

-648 AAGLTAYY
+648 AAGLASYY
-656 QEKLRKP
+656 QEKARKP
-663 VPVFPY
+663 APLTPY
-669 NIDYSFLLK
+669 AIDYSFLLK
-678 NSQPLLTLVYPS
+678 NSQPLLALLYPS
-690 LYVSPNTK
+690 LYVSPNTR
-698 LEGRF
+698 LDGRF

-712 LTGAI
+712 VNGTI
-717 DTLKVDEYNF
+717 DTLKFDEYNF
-727 YKSTIDLNTSKF
+727 YQSTIDLNTSKYI
-739 VNSPDVL
+739 NSPEVL
-746 ASLIINSTQQQFGSL
+746 ASLIINSQQQQFASL

-781 TSLLQQK
+781 TSLQQQK

-805 IDIELEQSRFR
+805 IDIELQQSRFR
-816 LLDSVWTIS
+816 LLDSTWTIS
-825 PENLIRIVGPE
+825 PDNLIRIVGPE

-849 YISVSGK
+849 LISVSGR
-856 ASQDSLQTLD
+856 ASQDSLEALQ
-866 VEAKNFLLETLNPV
+866 VETKNFSLATLNPV
-880 FKTKVSGVANGKVA
+880 FNTKISGLANGKVA
-894 VRGLYGLPL
+894 IRGIYGLPL
-903 LDGAITIDSLKYNDF
+903 LDGNITIDSLKYNDF
-918 LIGNVVNRSTLDQS
+918 LIGNIVNRSTLDQS

-941 RRFDRQVLAI
+941 RRLDREILAI
-951 TGIYTPGESAANPL
+951 TGVYSPGKSAENPL
-965 DLKAV
+965 DLRAV

-975 LRLAEPFVKGLAS
+975 LRILEPFVKGLAT
-988 NIGGTATGVVTIK
+988 NMGGTATGVVTIK
-1001 GKAGNP
+1001 GKAGSP

-1014 INNGRLTIDYLKADV
+1014 VTNGRLTLDYLKADI
-1029 GFSDKIYF
+1029 GFSDKIHF
-1037 GPSEIV
+1037 GPNEIV
-1043 AKNMVLTDLNGG
+1043 ARNMLLTDPNGG

-1063 FHDGFKYFT
+1063 FHDNFKYFT
-1072 VDLNVVDM
+1072 VDMNILDM
-1080 KNFKILNTTL
+1080 KDFKIMNTTL
-1090 KDNDQFYGTAVVSG
+1090 KDNDDFYGTAVASG
-1104 RAGIEGPFENLA
+1104 RASIEGPIDNLA
-1116 IRANVTSNRGTK
+1116 IRANVTSSRGTR
-1128 IYIPLDQAAT
+1128 IFIPLDQAAT
-1138 VTKEEVIRFVNVNPA
+1138 VSQEEVIRFINVNPA
-1153 HRDSV
+1153 QRDSV
-1158 NKPTEPEVDLSGIRM
+1158 GKTAEPVVDLSGIRM
-1173 DFNLSITPD
+1173 DFNLSITPE

-1189 DRQTGDIIKAYGSGQ
+1189 DRQTGDIIKAYGTGQ

-1209 DTKGDFTMTGA
+1209 DTKGDFTMTGS

-1274 LQYYSSSSSNNPD
+1274 LQFYSATSSNNPD
-1287 RTRRYPVD
+1287 RNRRYPVD
-1295 LLINLNGRLLAP
+1295 LLINLNGRLLKP
-1307 DISYDLKVKEYPQQ
+1307 EISYDLKVKEYPQQ

-1367 SSTSSNVVGS
+1367 SANNSIVGS

-1479 GSLNATTYGTLTTGG
+1479 GIFSATNYGTLTTGG

-1514 PQPGIRTRPTPIER
+1514 PQPGVWPRPTPIER
-1528 PAPATTVPATET
+1528 PSNTVPASPAET
-1540 SALRDLDDS
+1540 SALPDRDDR
-1549 QL
+1549 QF

>member
-1 MRSFFT
+1 MRSFFA

-36 QTKVVRY
+36 QTELVRY
-43 AAQRVSEKLLFPV
+43 AAKRVSEKLLFPV
-56 DIKRID
+56 DIQRID
-62 INFSFPT
+62 IKFSFPN
-69 VWVNSVTLEEVT
+69 VWVNSLTLEEVT
-81 IRNRDLKPMINVG
+81 IRNRDLKPMISVG
-94 RLEVTLAL
+94 RLEVGLAL
-102 ETLIN
+102 EKLIN

-122 PQVDLVKDAKTGN
+122 PRVALVKDAKTGN
-135 LNIDDFLERINEM
+135 LNIDDFVERINEM

-156 IANQNIPFTIGK
+156 VANQNIPFTIGK
-168 ATLIDGRF
+168 ATLIDGTF
-176 TYNDNRK
+176 TYNDMRK
-183 PTMGG
+183 STMGG
-188 RLFDYNHFL
+188 RLFDYNHFK
-197 VSGLSANL
+197 VSGISANL
-205 NNFLLLGDTIAVNI
+205 NSFLLLGDTIAVNI

-224 FEKQANL
+224 FEKQGNL
-231 KIHRLDTKFLY
+231 RIHRLDTKFLY

-262 NRLVFS
+262 NKLVFS
-268 YDSFSA
+268 YDNFSA

-280 EVIMRANLRNAV
+280 EVVMRANLRNSV

-317 YVGRIRNFK
+317 YVGRIKNFK

-335 HQQRS
+335 PNHRS

-354 DENTLVDF
+354 DENTIVDF
-362 RFKPSQVIMA
+362 RFKPSQVNLA
-372 DIRPY
+372 DLRPY
-377 YSDPDFDRIVN
+377 YSDPDFDRIMA
-388 KIGRLD
+388 KLGTLD

-413 TAIGTV
+413 TKIGSV

-441 ADVNVGS
+441 TDVDAGS
-448 LIDQPDLVQRVDGQ
+448 LIDQSDLQRIDGQ
-462 GKFVGRG
+462 GKFEGRG

-477 DLNAQFTRVGFQKY
+477 DLNAQFTRVGFRNYK
-491 NYRNLVVQGNL
+491 YRNIAVHGNL
-502 KQSFF
+502 QQSFF
-507 RGQVSVKDTNL
+507 RGQVSAKDTNL
-518 TFSLNGAFD
+518 TFSLNGEFD
-527 LRGPKNLFDV
+527 LRGAKNLFDV
-537 RGTVQQANF
+537 RGTVQQANL
-546 LATNLLNDSLI
+546 LATNLLDDSLV

-564 QLVGNTLNELVGNA
+564 QLVGNTVNELVGNA
-578 RLLNTFVT
+578 RLLNTYLT
-586 YGKRNLVL
+586 YGKRNLIL
-594 DTLFMASSITGN
+594 DTLFFASSVTGN
-606 ERSISVNSD
+606 ERTISVNSD
-615 YLDANLKGNFQLTQ
+615 YLDANLKGNFQLTH

-648 AAGLTAYY
+648 AAGMAAYY

-663 VPVFPY
+663 VPVVPY

-678 NSQPLLTLVYPS
+678 NAQPLLTLIYPS
-690 LYVSPNTK
+690 LYASPNTK

-712 LTGAI
+712 LTGTI
-717 DTLKVDEYNF
+717 DTLKFDTYNF
-727 YKSTIDLNTSKF
+727 YKSTVDLNTSKF

-746 ASLIINSTQQQFGSL
+746 ASLIIGSKQQQFGSL

-781 TSLLQQK
+781 TSLQQQK
-788 STNRADLNG
+788 SSNRADLNG

-805 IDIELEQSRFR
+805 IDIELEQSKFR
-816 LLDSVWTIS
+816 LLDSIWTIS

-836 ITVRNLSVSNRNQ
+836 ITVRNLAVSNQNQ
-849 YISVSGK
+849 FISISGR

-866 VEAKNFLLETLNPV
+866 VEARNFLLATLNPV
-880 FKTKVSGVANGKVA
+880 LETKISGVANGKVA
-894 VRGLYGLPL
+894 IRGLYGLPL
-903 LDGAITIDSLKYNDF
+903 LDGNMTIDSLKYNDF

-941 RRFDRQVLAI
+941 RRLDRELLAI
-951 TGIYTPGESAANPL
+951 TGVYTPGASASNPL

-975 LRLAEPFVKGLAS
+975 LRILEPFVKDIATNL
-988 NIGGTATGVVTIK
+988 GGTATGVVTIK
-1001 GKAGNP
+1001 GKVSSP

-1014 INNGRLTIDYLKADV
+1014 ITNGRLTLDYLKADI
-1029 GFSDKIYF
+1029 GFSDKVYF
-1037 GPSEIV
+1037 GASEIV

-1072 VDLNVVDM
+1072 VDLNIVDM

-1090 KDNDQFYGTAVVSG
+1090 KDNDQFYGTAVASG
-1104 RAGIEGPFENLA
+1104 RASIDGPFDNLN

-1128 IYIPLDQAAT
+1128 IYIPLDQATT
-1138 VTKEEVIRFVNVNPA
+1138 VSKEEVIRFINVSPA

-1158 NKPTEPEVDLSGIRM
+1158 AQTNEPVVDLSGIRM

-1189 DRQTGDIIKAYGSGQ
+1189 DRQTGDIIKAYGTGQ
-1204 LAMRI
+1204 LAMKI

-1274 LQYYSSSSSNNPD
+1274 LQYYSSSSTNNPD

-1346 SSILLFSQLAPGEG
+1346 SSILLFNQLAPGEG

-1367 SSTSSNVVGS
+1367 SSAGNNMVGS

-1479 GSLNATTYGTLTTGG
+1479 GTINATTYGTLTTGG

-1499 YTRSFNRLFGPAPEP
+1499 YTRSFNRLFGPAAVP
-1514 PQPGIRTRPTPIER
+1514 PRPGIQPQPTPIER
-1528 PAPATTVPATET
+1528 PANTIPAPVSET
-1540 SALRDLDDS
+1540 SALQEKDDF

>member
-21 LVAGIVVVSLQIPAV
+21 LAIGIVGVSLQIPAV
-36 QTKVVRY
+36 QTKLVRY
-43 AAQRVSEKLLFPV
+43 AAQQVSEKLLFPV
-56 DIKRID
+56 DIQKID
-62 INFSFPT
+62 IHFSFPN

-81 IRNRDLKPMINVG
+81 ILNRDLKPMIRVG

-107 NSATDIHLDEVLLYQ
+107 NSSTDIHLDEVLLYQ

-168 ATLIDGRF
+168 ATLIDGKF
-176 TYNDNRK
+176 TYHDMRK
-183 PTMGG
+183 PTLGG

-205 NNFLLLGDTIAVNI
+205 NSFLLLGDTIAVNI

-231 KIHRLDTKFLY
+231 RIHRLDTKFLY

-254 RINGSTVR
+254 HINGSTVR

-280 EVIMRANLRNAV
+280 EVLMRANLRNAV

-305 NDNFDVARASGD
+305 NSNFDVARATGD
-317 YVGRIRNFK
+317 YLGRIRNFK

-335 HQQRS
+335 ANFRS

-362 RFKPSQVIMA
+362 RFKPSHVNLA

-377 YSDPDFDRIVN
+377 YSDSAFNSIARKLGTV
-388 KIGRLD
+388 D

-413 TAIGTV
+413 TAVGTV

-425 HLNGDQG
+425 HLNGDQR

-441 ADVNVGS
+441 SDINVGL
-448 LIDQPDLVQRVDGQ
+448 LIDQPELVQKVDGQ

-502 KQSFF
+502 QQSFF
-507 RGQVSVKDTNL
+507 RGLVSVKDTNL
-518 TFSLNGAFD
+518 TFDLNGAFD

-564 QLVGNTLNELVGNA
+564 QLQGNTLNELVGNA

-586 YGKRNLVL
+586 YGKRSLVL
-594 DTLFMASSITGN
+594 DTLFMSSAITGN
-606 ERSISVNSD
+606 ERSIRINSD
-615 YLDANLKGNFQLTQ
+615 YLDADLKGNFQLTQ

-648 AAGLTAYY
+648 AAGLSAYY

-663 VPVFPY
+663 LPLTPY
-669 NIDYSFLLK
+669 SIDYSFLLK

-712 LTGAI
+712 LNGTI
-717 DTLKVDEYNF
+717 DTLKFDDYNF
-727 YKSTIDLNTSKF
+727 YKSTVDLNTSKF

-781 TSLLQQK
+781 TSLHQQK

-797 SLTFKGDA
+797 TLTFKGDA
-805 IDIELEQSRFR
+805 IDIELERSKFR
-816 LLDSVWTIS
+816 LLDSTWVIS

-836 ITVRNLSVSNRNQ
+836 ITVRNLAVSNRNQ
-849 YISVSGK
+849 LISVSGR

-866 VEAKNFLLETLNPV
+866 IETKNFLLETLNPV
-880 FKTKVSGVANGKVA
+880 LKTKVSGVANGKVA

-918 LIGNVVNRSTLDQS
+918 LIGNVVNRSTLDQL

-941 RRFDRQVLAI
+941 RRLNQEVLAI
-951 TGIYTPGESAANPL
+951 TGIYTPGESAENPL

-970 LEGTD
+970 LENTD
-975 LRLAEPFVKGLAS
+975 LRLVEPFVKDLAS
-988 NIGGTATGVVTIK
+988 NISGTATGIVTIK
-1001 GKAGNP
+1001 GKAGSP

-1014 INNGRLTIDYLKADV
+1014 ISNGKLTLDYLKADL

-1037 GPSEIV
+1037 GASEIV

-1072 VDLNVVDM
+1072 VDLNVLDM
-1080 KNFKILNTTL
+1080 KNFKIMNTTL

-1104 RAGIEGPFENLA
+1104 RAGIEGPFDNLA
-1116 IRANVTSNRGTK
+1116 IRANVTSNRGTR
-1128 IYIPLDQAAT
+1128 IFIPLDQAAS
-1138 VTKEEVIRFVNVNPA
+1138 VSKEEVIRFINVNPA
-1153 HRDSV
+1153 HRDSA
-1158 NKPTEPEVDLSGIRM
+1158 NTQPEVDLSGIRM

-1274 LQYYSSSSSNNPD
+1274 LQYYSSNSSNNPD

-1332 SRLKSNDQELGRQV
+1332 SRLQSNDQELGRQV

-1367 SSTSSNVVGS
+1367 SPTSSNVVGS

-1514 PQPGIRTRPTPIER
+1514 PRPGIQPLPTTPGQPTA
-1528 PAPATTVPATET
+1528 PAPPSRAT
-1540 SALRDLDDS
+1540 SALRERDDH